1 MALINRL
8 NGNSDIVNEDSNSNS
23 ISEKPSVD
31 TGQTDSN
38 SSKIVQDNSDTNPP
52 TEADESSLS
61 NDKSETNAC
70 APKSLKLKLN
80 TASNATSQKCNDG
93 DENEESDIDEDK
105 ESEDDLEEAEDTN
118 GRTEEKIPQ
127 VVPSLKIK
135 PIPDLKKIG
144 TADVKKSVGF

>member
-1 MALINRL
+1 M
-8 NGNSDIVNEDSNSNS
+8 
-23 ISEKPSVD
+23 D

-52 TEADESSLS
+52 TEGDESSLS
-61 NDKSETNAC
+61 NDKPETNAS

-80 TASNATSQKCNDG
+80 TASDATSQKRSDG

-118 GRTEEKIPQ
+118 GRTEEDVPK

-135 PIPDLKKIG
+135 PIPDLKKIE
-144 TADVKKSVGF
+144 TADVKKSEVDF